1 MFTARLILRCPGY
14 YVTVY
19 LSLHYLWRYL
29 WQCAVNFRSSS
40 QTKQTNEWEWMALVF
55 LELIRTVH
63 FHSTLYHFT
72 SSSPI
77 SYHMYRQTNIHT
89 HIDKIEWYAARPG
102 MVTDCTEY
110 VPSCHGWNF
119 YAMSWCDALDIKVCV
134 FLLSPGPFIVWTR
147 IHSFHIYCRIK
158 SDLQNVEMIHSIR
171 IISHNCI
178 TFSILPHSWHKT
190 ISKSLFRTETFRK
203 LETYYLYLF

>member
-89 HIDKIEWYAARPG
+89 HRQNRMIRQHDRDGHTLYWLRAFVSWVEFLCHVMMWCSWYKSI
-102 MVTDCTEY
+102 C
-110 VPSCHGWNF
+110 VPVE
-119 YAMSWCDALDIKVCV
+119 SWTIHCMN
-134 FLLSPGPFIVWTR
+134 S
-147 IHSFHIYCRIK
+147 HSFI
-158 SDLQNVEMIHSIR
+158 
-171 IISHNCI
+171 
-178 TFSILPHSWHKT
+178 PH
-190 ISKSLFRTETFRK
+190 L
-203 LETYYLYLF
+203 L